1 MRQAIPL
8 VSALLAASPA
18 LAAYN
23 LVKEYSGTN
32 FFSGWDFYDNF
43 DNTTNGEFI
52 CFNIGRSR
60 MTETDCTGDV
70 NWVSQANATQ
80 SKIAY
85 VNDAGHAIVKVDDTS
100 FVPYNSKRDSVCYPF
115 DFVSAL
121 N

>member
-18 LAAYN
+18 LGAYN

-52 CFNIGRSR
+52 CVDIWRLRLTN
-60 MTETDCTGDV
+60 TNYTGDV

-100 FVPYNSKRDSVCYPF
+100 FVPYNSKRDSVCYVFGF
-115 DFVSAL
+115 DSAS

>member
-52 CFNIGRSR
+52 QFDIECW
-60 MTETDCTGDV
+60 EVAKTDTGDV

-100 FVPYNSKRDSVCYPF
+100 FVPYNSKRDSVCYAF
-115 DFVSAL
+115 IFVFAP